1 LGFTAEETVKWVSR
15 LIGRSIRSAG
25 KAACTVESLE
35 PRRLL
40 SANIA
45 QPLPN
50 ASFPQGISPR
60 SIDLS
65 NFLVDNATFAS
76 DLTYKA
82 TSDAPALIN
91 PAING
96 SILTLTVSATSS
108 GFAHV
113 RVVGTDPM
121 GAQVIDQIRLQVTAS
136 ADRSLDVPLGAGH
149 DTFRFTESNGTG
161 ASITLNGPGT
171 GVIHMGGDNLVLHGD
186 HARGSNQEIESVT
199 LTGTT
204 AASTLTIRGHTAHK
218 SAPVI
223 GNITS
228 DGALDLLRMRKI
240 TLLGDLTL
248 SGAVRTVQMDSASDG
263 TITAG
268 ASVAPMHM
276 QIGTFVDENF
286 SSPSPIKVISA
297 VQLVSTDNVPETFV
311 ANYVHRLTALGSFDA
326 GLQLSGMSGP
336 HLTLNNLRIG
346 GNIGGAW
353 NIAGASVPITA
364 SGALP
369 DFNGTFAS
377 VARIRFI
384 NSFQGSLTVPS
395 LNLLRVGGTMS
406 AALNLTAPSVTDL
419 GRLMVTGPILNS
431 SIIAAGSI
439 GPIHARALQRSIV
452 FAGVGNVPQGQPLPV
467 SATDFSSSATIQ
479 SITLRPTRKVI
490 GFSGSDIAAANIGSL
505 DLGNTRVSNGGIP
518 FGVAAMQIG
527 HLSVRDLTHR
537 RTLTFSQLHD
547 PAAIA
552 AFVTAH
558 GIQLDDFVIRLI

>member
-1 LGFTAEETVKWVSR
+1 MSR
-15 LIGRSIRSAG
+15 SVRCAG
-25 KAACTVESLE
+25 QAACAVEYLE

-60 SIDLS
+60 SIDVS
-65 NFLVDNATFAS
+65 QFLVDNATFAS

-82 TSDAPALIN
+82 TSDNPALIN

-96 SILTLTVSATSS
+96 TILTLTVSASSS

-136 ADRSLDVPLGAGH
+136 TDRSLDVPLGPGH

-161 ASITLNGPGT
+161 ASITLSGPGT
-171 GVIHMGGDNLVLHGD
+171 GIIHMGGDSLVLHGD
-186 HARGSNQEIESVT
+186 HARGSNQEIESIT

-204 AASTLTIRGHTAHK
+204 AASTLTILGHTAHR

-228 DGALDLLRMRKI
+228 DGALDLVRIRKT
-240 TLLGDLTL
+240 TLLGDLTVA
-248 SGAVRTVQMDSASDG
+248 GAVRTVQMDSASDG
-263 TITAG
+263 TITMG

-311 ANYVHRLTALGSFDA
+311 ANYVHRLRALGSFDS
-326 GLQLSGMSGP
+326 GLQLSGVGGP
-336 HLTLNNLRIG
+336 HLTLNNLRIS
-346 GNIGGAW
+346 GNIGGTW
-353 NIAGASVPITA
+353 NIAGASVPITT
-364 SGALP
+364 SSALP
-369 DFNGTFAS
+369 DFNGTFGS
-377 VARIRFI
+377 LTRARFFG
-384 NSFQGSLTVPS
+384 SFQGSLTVPS
-395 LNLLRVGGTMS
+395 LQLLRIGGTMS
-406 AALNLTAPSVTDL
+406 GALNLTAPGMTDL
-419 GRLMVTGPILNS
+419 GRLMVTGPIINS

-439 GPIHARALQRSIV
+439 GPIHAAALQRTLV
-452 FAGVGNVPQGQPLPV
+452 FAGVGNVPQGQSLPV
-467 SATDFSSSATIQ
+467 SASDFSRSATIQ
-479 SITLRPTRKVI
+479 SITLRPTRKLI
-490 GFSGSDIAAANIGSL
+490 GFSGSDIAAANIGNL
-505 DLGNTRVSNGGIP
+505 FLGNTRVSNGSVP

-547 PAAIA
+547 PAALA
-552 AFVTAH
+552 AFVAAH